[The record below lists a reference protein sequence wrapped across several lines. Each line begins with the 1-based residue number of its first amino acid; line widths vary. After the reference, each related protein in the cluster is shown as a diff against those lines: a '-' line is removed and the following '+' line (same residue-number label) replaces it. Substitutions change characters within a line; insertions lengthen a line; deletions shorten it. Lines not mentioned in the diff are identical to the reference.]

1 MSELV
6 AREPNVYKIRD
17 LEGERVEGI
26 FYESELQKVL
36 NEDNVFKVES
46 IIKTRTRN
54 KQKEVLVKWFGYP
67 DKFNSWEQASSI
79 VKS

>member
-1 MSELV
+1 M
-6 AREPNVYKIRD
+6 
-17 LEGERVEGI
+17 
-26 FYESELQKVL
+26 

-54 KQKEVLVKWFGYP
+54 KQKEILVKWLGYP